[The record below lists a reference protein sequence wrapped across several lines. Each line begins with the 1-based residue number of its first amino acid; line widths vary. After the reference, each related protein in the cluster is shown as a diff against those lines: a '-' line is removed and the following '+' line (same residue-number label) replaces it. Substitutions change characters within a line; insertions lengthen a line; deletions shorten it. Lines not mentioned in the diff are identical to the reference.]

1 MKVAAECIPCFLT
14 ASLRAMEKG
23 GWPEDRRKEE
33 LLGLLPLLGSLD
45 HNKTPAE
52 NASILFHQLAHTMG
66 GVNPFKGVKE
76 ESNKSALG
84 YLPRLRERLSQS
96 ADRLETALRFAV
108 AGNVV
113 DMGIFD
119 DYDLEGALKESLVTE
134 FVLNDYAEF
143 KERTD
148 HAGKLLIIGDN
159 SGEVV
164 IDRVLVETLIAAGKE
179 VTYGVKGGFV
189 LNDSTLDDAVAAGM
203 VDTCRVITNGNNF
216 VGTIPEKCSEQFLQ
230 AYRDADLVITKG
242 QGNFYTLEGTEFAGN
257 KTFFLFKVKCSAM
270 AKYLG
275 VEEGALIFAQNK
287 VAL

>member
-23 GWPEDRRKEE
+23 GWPEDRRKED

-45 HNKTPAE
+45 NSKTPAE
-52 NASILFHQLAHTMG
+52 NASILFHQLVRTMG
-66 GVNPFKGVKE
+66 GIDPFKEVKD
-76 ESNKSALG
+76 ESNKSALQ
-84 YLPRLRERLSQS
+84 YQPRLQKMLSQS
-96 ADRLETALRFAV
+96 SDQLDLALRFAV

-119 DYDLEGALKESLVTE
+119 DYDLAEAIKESLGTK
-134 FVLNDYAEF
+134 FVLDDYAEF
-143 KERTD
+143 KERVD
-148 HAGKLLIIGDN
+148 QARKLLIIGDN

-164 IDRVLVETLIAAGKE
+164 LDRLLVETLIAAGKE
-179 VTYGVKGGFV
+179 VTYGVKGGFI
-189 LNDSTLDDAVAAGM
+189 LNDSTLDDAIAAGM
-203 VDTCRVITNGNNF
+203 NDTCLVITNGNNF

-230 AYRDADLVITKG
+230 TYRDADLVISKG

-257 KTFFLFKVKCSAM
+257 KTFFLFIVKCSAV

-275 VEEGALIFAQNK
+275 VNEGALIFAQNK
-287 VAL
+287 LAL